1 MLTSA
6 LPSLS
11 PDMTATAP
19 VLLALSA
26 IPVQH
31 EPMAPAHRRLQ
42 MQLIPLS
49 ASNYSPEA
57 LVSAIAEFCRARR
70 AVGVPPAQVLIECTT
85 LAASRLDN
93 AGVRLVEVLARQSIV
108 CPVTEQLDSYA

>member
-11 PDMTATAP
+11 PEMTATAP
-19 VLLALSA
+19 VLLALGA
-26 IPVQH
+26 TPVQH

-49 ASNYSPEA
+49 ASNYSPDA
-57 LVSAIAEFCRARR
+57 LISAIGEFCRARR
-70 AVGVPPAQVLIECTT
+70 LVGIPPAQVLIECTT
-85 LAASRLDN
+85 LAASRLDS

-108 CPVTEQLDSYA
+108 CPVTEQLDRLA